1 MIDKLIDKNN
11 RKLCFY
17 IYLILLLATGVI
29 GQLSDFMYTVFAFL
43 ILPLIVIFTIAIIIL
58 MIWIS
63 VNAYSYIFQDVLK
76 INFNSEQKEEKSKK
90 SANEELKEYAER
102 IIKQKENKK

>member
-17 IYLILLLATGVI
+17 IYLILLLATGVL
-29 GQLSDFMYTVFAFL
+29 GQLSDFIYTVFAFL
-43 ILPLIVIFTIAIIIL
+43 ILPLIVIFAIAIIMLI
-58 MIWIS
+58 IWIS
-63 VNAYSYIFQDVLK
+63 INAYSYIFQDVLK

>member
-17 IYLILLLATGVI
+17 IYLILLLATGVL
-29 GQLSDFMYTVFAFL
+29 GQLSDLMYTVFAFL
-43 ILPLIVIFTIAIIIL
+43 ILPIIVIFAIAIIIL

-63 VNAYSYIFQDVLK
+63 VNAYSYIFKDILK
-76 INFNSEQKEEKSKK
+76 ISFDNEQKENKPKK

>member
-43 ILPLIVIFTIAIIIL
+43 ILPLIVIFAIAIIIL

-63 VNAYSYIFQDVLK
+63 INAYSYIFKDVLK
-76 INFNSEQKEEKSKK
+76 ISFDNEQKENKPKK

-102 IIKQKENKK
+102 LIKNKK

>member
-17 IYLILLLATGVI
+17 IYLILLLATGVL

-43 ILPLIVIFTIAIIIL
+43 ILPLIVIFAIAIIVL
-58 MIWIS
+58 MIFIA
-63 VNAYSYIFQDVLK
+63 VNAYSYIFKDILK
-76 INFNSEQKEEKSKK
+76 ISFDNEQKENKPKK

-102 IIKQKENKK
+102 LIKNKK

>member
-1 MIDKLIDKNN
+1 MIDKKNK
-11 RKLCFY
+11 RLCFF
-17 IYLILLLATGVI
+17 IYLALLLVTGVI
-29 GQLSDFMYTVFAFL
+29 GQLSDFIYIVFAFL
-43 ILPLIVIFTIAIIIL
+43 ILPLIVIFAIAIIIL

-63 VNAYSYIFQDVLK
+63 VNAYSYIFQDILK

>member
-17 IYLILLLATGVI
+17 IYLILLLATGVL

-43 ILPLIVIFTIAIIIL
+43 ILPLIVIFAIAIIVL
-58 MIWIS
+58 MIFIA
-63 VNAYSYIFQDVLK
+63 VNAYSYIFKDILK
-76 INFNSEQKEEKSKK
+76 ISFDNEQKENKPKK
-90 SANEELKEYAER
+90 SANEELKEYAEK
-102 IIKQKENKK
+102 IIKQRKSKE

>member
-17 IYLILLLATGVI
+17 IYLALLLVTGVI
-29 GQLSDFMYTVFAFL
+29 GQLSDLMYTVFAFL
-43 ILPLIVIFTIAIIIL
+43 ILPLILIFAIAIIIL

-90 SANEELKEYAER
+90 SANEELKEYAEK
-102 IIKQKENKK
+102 IIKQRKSKE

>member
-43 ILPLIVIFTIAIIIL
+43 ILPLIVIFAIAIIIL

-63 VNAYSYIFQDVLK
+63 INAYSYIFKDILK
-76 INFNSEQKEEKSKK
+76 ISFDNKQEEKPRK
-90 SANEELKEYAER
+90 SANEELKEYTER
-102 IIKQKENKK
+102 LIKNKK

>member
-1 MIDKLIDKNN
+1 MDKKNK
-11 RKLCFY
+11 RLCFF
-17 IYLILLLATGVI
+17 IYLALLLVTGVI
-29 GQLSDFMYTVFAFL
+29 GQISDFIYTVFAFL
-43 ILPLIVIFTIAIIIL
+43 ILPLIVIFAIAIIML

-63 VNAYSYIFQDVLK
+63 INAYSYIFQDVLK

-90 SANEELKEYAER
+90 SANEELKEYAKR

>member
-17 IYLILLLATGVI
+17 IYLILLLATGVL

-43 ILPLIVIFTIAIIIL
+43 ILPLIVIFALAIIVL
-58 MIWIS
+58 MIYIA
-63 VNAYSYIFQDVLK
+63 VNAYSYIFKDILK
-76 INFNSEQKEEKSKK
+76 ISFDNKQKEEKSKK

>member
-1 MIDKLIDKNN
+1 MMDKKNK
-11 RKLCFY
+11 RLCFF
-17 IYLILLLATGVI
+17 IYLALLLVTGVI
-29 GQLSDFMYTVFAFL
+29 GQISDFIYTVFAFL
-43 ILPLIVIFTIAIIIL
+43 ILPLIVIFAIAIIML

-63 VNAYSYIFQDVLK
+63 INAYSYIFQDVLK

>member
-1 MIDKLIDKNN
+1 MINKLIDKNN

-17 IYLILLLATGVI
+17 IYLILLLATGVL
-29 GQLSDFMYTVFAFL
+29 GQLSDLMYTVFAFL
-43 ILPLIVIFTIAIIIL
+43 ILPLILIFAIAIIIL

-76 INFNSEQKEEKSKK
+76 INFNSNQKEEKPKK
-90 SANEELKEYAER
+90 SANEELKEYAEKM
-102 IIKQKENKK
+102 IK

>member
-11 RKLCFY
+11 RKFCFY
-17 IYLILLLATGVI
+17 IYLVLLLATGVI
-29 GQLSDFMYTVFAFL
+29 GQLSDFIYTVFAFL
-43 ILPLIVIFTIAIIIL
+43 ILPLIVIFAITIIIL

>member
-43 ILPLIVIFTIAIIIL
+43 ILPLIVIFAIAIIIL

-102 IIKQKENKK
+102 IIKQRKSKE

>member
-1 MIDKLIDKNN
+1 MIDKLIDKDN

-17 IYLILLLATGVI
+17 IYLILLLATGVL
-29 GQLSDFMYTVFAFL
+29 GQFFDLMYSILVLL
-43 ILPLIVIFTIAIIIL
+43 ILPLILAFALAIIVL
-58 MIWIS
+58 MIYIA
-63 VNAYSYIFQDVLK
+63 VNAYSYIFKDVLK

-90 SANEELKEYAER
+90 FANEELKEYAEK